1 MLWRCRYCLRRRRI
15 VQLLGSWLRRRVPW
29 KRIWTFCWERSMCR
43 VQRFGISW
51 RLSSL
56 RLISKGRVRS
66 FGRWPIGFFLR
77 IEGHRCVRCGVR
89 IAVWVFCVRSDAGA
103 GVLWEIYLLVAILCS
118 GSCQLIM
125 HEVRRRSMFRVRR
138 WWFVQGSSCNDG
150 GHVRWRRSRAQL
162 YVCCVS
168 KDEYDV
174 WVREH
179 KCRLLTDEGKASTY
193 EAITS
198 GFGFSGN
205 VTRNL

>member
-1 MLWRCRYCLRRRRI
+1 MFWATFKFYAQNFDRNVFKKYNIRKPTSYRWRWTLSLPREHETRYSSMVFESL
-15 VQLLGSWLRRRVPW
+15 
-29 KRIWTFCWERSMCR
+29 RIWTFCWESSMCR

-138 WWFVQGSSCNDG
+138 WWFVQGSSCI
-150 GHVRWRRSRAQL
+150 
-162 YVCCVS
+162 
-168 KDEYDV
+168 
-174 WVREH
+174 
-179 KCRLLTDEGKASTY
+179 RLFIVL
-193 EAITS
+193 I
-198 GFGFSGN
+198 
-205 VTRNL
+205 